1 MTDPD
6 DDDDELIDMLNEASD
21 TCPSNFFER
30 DPTKDST
37 TVRTMNFALRSI
49 VGQLRAPIN
58 TEAEAVIS
66 WLVYKQGGPHRH
78 QKFFG
83 FFRQMNRL
91 VRKYNDMTLIKK
103 LNPVLRKAENCGDD
117 LYKLEEAAI
126 RYMGCSYLKKL
137 YLLERISESC
147 LKCANGVVG
156 LLELEHWINLSL
168 VIFALCSQVHSEVIA
183 QMLAMEKVYK
193 MTSKVFRDVDS
204 RFPESLEHLKVVEK
218 LKRQSRA
225 FEESN
230 NEKSD
235 FSAISRLLKFSS
247 EKIEEAQTENDWR
260 MKVTKVLNEELT
272 AEMTTVTTIATP
284 KATKVSAQLD
294 MSDLGISISRDD
306 ASFLNSTIQSTS
318 TTVLFQSDE
327 DDDTSL
333 LMSPNLFAPK
343 SLKKKT
349 KKRKSENPSAKSFLS
364 STLNLFS
371 GDEKKKNKKKIK

>member
-1 MTDPD
+1 MTDEEN
-6 DDDDELIDMLNEASD
+6 DDELIDMLNEAPD
-21 TCPSNFFER
+21 ACPPNFFER

-37 TVRTMNFALRSI
+37 TVRTMHFALRSI
-49 VGQLRAPIN
+49 VGQLRSPIN
-58 TEAEAVIS
+58 TEAEAVIN

-147 LKCANGVVG
+147 LKCADGVVG

-168 VIFALCSQVHSEVIA
+168 VIFALCSQVHSEVIT
-183 QMLAMEKVYK
+183 QMLAMEKVFK

-204 RFPESLEHLKVVEK
+204 RFPESLENLKVVEK
-218 LKRQSRA
+218 VKRQSRV
-225 FEESN
+225 FEERN
-230 NEKSD
+230 NEKTD
-235 FSAISRLLKFSS
+235 LSAISRLLKFSS
-247 EKIEEAQTENDWR
+247 EKIKEAQTENDWR

-272 AEMTTVTTIATP
+272 AEITTTTAIATP

-318 TTVLFQSDE
+318 TSVLFQSDE
-327 DDDTSL
+327 DDDSF
-333 LMSPNLFAPK
+333 LMSPNLFVPK

-364 STLNLFS
+364 STLDLFS
-371 GDEKKKNKKKIK
+371 GDKKKKKKIK